1 MDNHLK
7 CRMQLWPILIYEP
20 LKFTSE
26 WRCAACTLYSNCL
39 LHGEQ
44 HSCDCRHCIACSVQ
58 WVRAETVR
66 LATILCSCENILLCD
81 LFITVL
87 TAFWGES
94 FRLSP
99 ILRWVMRE
107 EMNSFVLSALLREQ
121 RGKKRARVWLPCWVC
136 SECRG
141 DEHCSSGREL
151 MWAVQCKAAQFIK
164 RVCCVSQM
172 RRIRGGRDSVWL
184 TGRGSVPTG
193 QRWPEASWKL
203 ARSIFHPC

>member
-1 MDNHLK
+1 MPYAALANLDLWTSQVYFRMTLRCMYVVQQLSTPWRATQLRLSPLHCMQCAVSA
-7 CRMQLWPILIYEP
+7 CRNNSLQLWKYFVIIICY
-20 LKFTSE
+20 
-26 WRCAACTLYSNCL
+26 
-39 LHGEQ
+39 
-44 HSCDCRHCIACSVQ
+44 
-58 WVRAETVR
+58 
-66 LATILCSCENILLCD
+66 

-99 ILRWVMRE
+99 ILRCVMRE

-136 SECRG
+136 SECRCRG
-141 DEHCSSGREL
+141 DEHCASVREL
-151 MWAVQCKAAQFIK
+151 VWAVQCKAAQFIK

>member
-7 CRMQLWPILIYEP
+7 CHMQLSQVYFRMTSRCMYVVQQLSTPWRATKLRLSP
-20 LKFTSE
+20 LHCMQ
-26 WRCAACTLYSNCL
+26 CAVSACRKSSPSNSSL
-39 LHGEQ
+39 QLWKYFV
-44 HSCDCRHCIACSVQ
+44 I
-58 WVRAETVR
+58 
-66 LATILCSCENILLCD
+66 TICY

-99 ILRWVMRE
+99 ILRCVMRE

-121 RGKKRARVWLPCWVC
+121 RGKKRLAALLSLQWMQRWWALLIGQRVDV
-136 SECRG
+136 SI
-141 DEHCSSGREL
+141 
-151 MWAVQCKAAQFIK
+151 AVQSSAVHKK
-164 RVCCVSQM
+164 SVLCVPDEKN
-172 RRIRGGRDSVWL
+172 GRDSVWL

>member
-1 MDNHLK
+1 MPYAALANLDLWTSQVYFRMTSRCMYVVQQLSTPWRATQLRLSPLHCMQCAVSA
-7 CRMQLWPILIYEP
+7 CRKSSPSNSSLQLWKYFVI
-20 LKFTSE
+20 
-26 WRCAACTLYSNCL
+26 
-39 LHGEQ
+39 
-44 HSCDCRHCIACSVQ
+44 
-58 WVRAETVR
+58 
-66 LATILCSCENILLCD
+66 TICY

-99 ILRWVMRE
+99 ILRCVMRE

-184 TGRGSVPTG
+184 MGRGSVPTG